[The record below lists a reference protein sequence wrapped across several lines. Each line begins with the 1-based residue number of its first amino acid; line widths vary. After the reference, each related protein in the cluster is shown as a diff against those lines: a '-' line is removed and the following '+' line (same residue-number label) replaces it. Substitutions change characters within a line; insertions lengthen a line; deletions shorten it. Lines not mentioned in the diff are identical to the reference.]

1 MPKVENILL
10 LVLTTVPRE
19 IQNNTIY
26 ANFSIE
32 TIMFLAYVL
41 LISDILQQRDFSLF
55 YSIKYA
61 LILKK
66 V

>member
-41 LISDILQQRDFSLF
+41 LISDIL
-55 YSIKYA
+55 
-61 LILKK
+61 
-66 V
+66 